1 MNVRAARTDE
11 LSRVFRLTYDLGSG
25 GSMTR
30 HVVECKRNRKLWAG
44 MHYVLEAESGEF
56 LSTLTAYLYRHPQL
70 TTAIGFANV
79 FTPEPFRHRGFASRL
94 IEGSVEAFESQGH
107 NVFYLLSDIGTE
119 FYGRFGFRPLPMQY
133 DAAPE
138 CVTMLRCAEV
148 DWPTLSTHS
157 QFLRGLFAFVD

>member
-1 MNVRAARTDE
+1 MTVRQARTDE

-44 MHYVLEAESGEF
+44 MHYVVEAESGEF
-56 LSTLTAYLYRHPQL
+56 LSSLTAYLYRHPQL

-79 FTPEPFRHRGFASRL
+79 FTPEPFRHRGFASQL
-94 IEGSVEAFESQGH
+94 IEGTIAAFEAQGH
-107 NVFYLLSDIGTE
+107 NVFYVLSDIGTA
-119 FYGRFGFRPLPMQY
+119 FYERFGFRPLELQY
-133 DAAPE
+133 EAAPE
-138 CVTMLRCAEV
+138 CLTMLRCREE